1 MVVVEYYCYSSI
13 AAVLNVIVRTF
24 SCEKTFQ
31 ILHGNGCSRH
41 KNKRNDIRH
50 EMDLFFVCQASISI
64 DLKAILCSRPFLKR
78 IKTVN
83 HRIFCLLSFRL
94 PLKLESPFFSLYKKE
109 ISCVCQKMF
118 PSILQQQKRLL
129 LLRQLPLLR
138 SSSLEVV
145 VVGFMVTPQTFL
157 GSSRNPQLF
166 QCRSRE
172 TNETEKTLTAKS
184 VY

>member
-1 MVVVEYYCYSSI
+1 MLHPKNLLHMVVVEYYCYSSI

-50 EMDLFFVCQASISI
+50 EIDLFFVCQEASISI
-64 DLKAILCSRPFLKR
+64 DLKAILCSSRPFLKR

-118 PSILQQQKRLL
+118 PSIL
-129 LLRQLPLLR
+129 
-138 SSSLEVV
+138 
-145 VVGFMVTPQTFL
+145 
-157 GSSRNPQLF
+157 
-166 QCRSRE
+166 
-172 TNETEKTLTAKS
+172 
-184 VY
+184 